1 MCPISITRVEQ
12 DLLRMDIFVFY
23 ENKDDSSSV
32 SYYLCYCWL
41 SMTDKCGTIL
51 TGDVEQ
57 NKLAIDMVFAKIQ
70 EDPQSG
76 SCPNISYI
84 DFKGPV
90 ASSNPTG
97 SPFAGPQGPPG
108 RMMDMGGAGGP
119 GGVFGNIGNS
129 MNNLNLNSG
138 NNNGGGAGG
147 AAGNGGA
154 LENLKSTLRGSG
166 YSEQAVEEIS
176 HAMFTLANYGFLGLG
191 LGLGGLNIGSGLG
204 GGPLGGNLTLANLA
218 GILAGNAPPPPP
230 PQQQNNSLLGNGGA
244 GGPNPAAAAAAAAA
258 AAGAGGVANGDS
270 KPSVFGP
277 VGSTSTSLAGGDT
290 GEGSGSYFASPGSMN
305 GGEQFSGGGGDSMF
319 GNSFNNG
326 NNGFQGNNGFTG
338 QNNNSF
344 GLGTGMGSFSGNG
357 GGVNNGNGGEME
369 KKDVDVGEHIVG
381 AILGPGGRGI
391 VELQKL
397 TGANIQISKKG
408 VYSPGTRNRIVT
420 LNGSANAIQR
430 AQYMIQQRIAQE
442 EAKRARQTSQNR

>member
-1 MCPISITRVEQ
+1 M
-12 DLLRMDIFVFY
+12 
-23 ENKDDSSSV
+23 
-32 SYYLCYCWL
+32 
-41 SMTDKCGTIL
+41 
-51 TGDVEQ
+51 
-57 NKLAIDMVFAKIQ
+57 AIDMVFQKIC
-70 EDPQSG
+70 EDPLSG

-97 SPFAGPQGPPG
+97 SPFAGPPGHGGPPG
-108 RMMDMGGAGGP
+108 AHRMDMGGQGH

-138 NNNGGGAGG
+138 NNNGMGGHNNAGP
-147 AAGNGGA
+147 GGP
-154 LENLKSTLRGSG
+154 LENLKATLRGSG

-191 LGLGGLNIGSGLG
+191 LGLGGINIGAGLG
-204 GGPLGGNLTLANLA
+204 AGPLGGNLTLANLA
-218 GILAGNAPPPPP
+218 GILNGNAPHQQGGPPPP
-230 PQQQNNSLLGNGGA
+230 QNNSLLGSGG
-244 GGPNPAAAAAAAAA
+244 
-258 AAGAGGVANGDS
+258 AGAGGGGGGGGPNSGAGGGAGVPNGDNKS
-270 KPSVFGP
+270 SVFGP
-277 VGSTSTSLAGGDT
+277 VGSTTTTMAGGDT
-290 GEGSGSYFASPGSMN
+290 GEGSGSYFGSSSASMN

-326 NNGFQGNNGFTG
+326 NNGFQGGNNGFTG
-338 QNNNSF
+338 QNQNSF
-344 GLGTGMGSFSGNG
+344 GLGTGMGSFPAGQMN
-357 GGVNNGNGGEME
+357 NGGEIE

-442 EAKRARQTSQNR
+442 EAKRAAQQNRTQQQPPR